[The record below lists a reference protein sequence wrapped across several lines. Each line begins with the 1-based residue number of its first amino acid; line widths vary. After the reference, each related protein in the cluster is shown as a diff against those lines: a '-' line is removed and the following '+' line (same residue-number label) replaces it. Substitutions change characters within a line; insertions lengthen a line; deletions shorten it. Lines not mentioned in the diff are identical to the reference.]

1 METTFDASVTLQSDT
16 GLHKLSFKVCLINVK
31 KEFIITQATE
41 KAIAITMAAQNCPE
55 SAIKQ
60 VTITDPSLNNES

>member
-1 METTFDASVTLQSDT
+1 M
-16 GLHKLSFKVCLINVK
+16 K

-55 SAIKQ
+55 SAIKK